1 MHVTLITII
10 VIATIFYYLI
20 KFYVEDWFYD
30 LEMDSSKSKGDK
42 ERVDTDV
49 FEISSDESSTE
60 EERIKNSLPLGNAL
74 KQKYSSIKEYININS
89 NPTDSVYKKKDPIL
103 LDISMESDSN
113 NSDNF
118 NQLSTLKQGQ
128 SCVEKSSSIDINPK
142 RSYKKTAPNV
152 FDISTDT
159 DSDIS
164 DDFTQSSCA
173 SHAAR
178 MTLFSWKKQKRVS
191 ADSEDDNNAKR
202 KNMSI
207 VFDNTSESTSKTKQ
221 SKIRKLSE
229 RQRFTK
235 NKDTPIKYLEPP
247 IPPIISEEIETK
259 EFPMTDITQHELIIA
274 GSKVKFP
281 VKPYPCQFAVMNI
294 LIQSCTKATH
304 CLVESPTGSGKTLAL
319 LCGVLAWQ
327 DSYNE
332 QIEKEFKELT
342 KLSESMDNLDGQK
355 SEYHDEE
362 NDDCIVIEPTSS
374 HASSDGS
381 KKPSFEDIIY
391 LDDLSNDN
399 KENTRLKVPKI
410 YYGTRTHRQLKQVIK
425 ELGRTSYRHKKMT
438 ILSSREHTCIQDTTT
453 NKSEFCYNL
462 LDPEKELGCLYY
474 NEKNKKDLSTF
485 SQLESNGI
493 TMPYDIEDL
502 VEVGRKNHVCPYF
515 AAKSLAEEAEIIF
528 CPYNYII
535 DPDIRESMQINLKNE
550 IIVLDEAHNIED
562 ICRNVAGA
570 DFREDELRSIL
581 ADCGTLKS
589 MEFIEERD
597 AYSIINSYIEGLI
610 DFINSITLNPTDK
623 DDEMNGPYWTGSE
636 LLELFNMHNIGTSKC
651 VLIMSAAQIAISE
664 FNNTRENL
672 RVMKHDKSNKNK
684 KTISRSTKIVL
695 QRLIFALKKIASEE
709 YANDYR
715 AYVSESF
722 VSDIWYK
729 VPDDTWSSQRS
740 GKRLRSLKLIC
751 MNPAVIFA
759 PLAREAR
766 SIILASGTLTPTTS
780 FQSELG
786 TKFAYIL
793 TANHVIDS
801 DQVYITCVPKGPTGV
816 SLKAN
821 YQNVNSWNFQD
832 ELGRLLVKVC
842 QSVPHG
848 VLCFF
853 SSYYMMNNQIKRWKN
868 NNFWHNIERY
878 KRIFIEP
885 RNNNDLEQVMREY
898 REVIEETSEIDSNNI
913 ETLSGAILFAVFRGK
928 VAEGIDFSDD
938 EARCVITV
946 GIPYPVKKDPEIE
959 MKWAYNDKNTSKG
972 LVKGSDWYTIQAFKA
987 LNQALG
993 RCIRHR
999 NDWGAVLLVDE
1010 RFQSSANINN
1020 LPKWIRMRVSF
1031 NEGLSCYLNRTNFF
1045 DYNCFLLFLF
1055 FFFL

>member
-1 MHVTLITII
+1 MHSSEN
-10 VIATIFYYLI
+10 IF
-20 KFYVEDWFYD
+20 
-30 LEMDSSKSKGDK
+30 
-42 ERVDTDV
+42 
-49 FEISSDESSTE
+49 
-60 EERIKNSLPLGNAL
+60 N
-74 KQKYSSIKEYININS
+74 
-89 NPTDSVYKKKDPIL
+89 
-103 LDISMESDSN
+103 
-113 NSDNF
+113 
-118 NQLSTLKQGQ
+118 
-128 SCVEKSSSIDINPK
+128 
-142 RSYKKTAPNV
+142 
-152 FDISTDT
+152 
-159 DSDIS
+159 
-164 DDFTQSSCA
+164 
-173 SHAAR
+173 
-178 MTLFSWKKQKRVS
+178 
-191 ADSEDDNNAKR
+191 
-202 KNMSI
+202 
-207 VFDNTSESTSKTKQ
+207 
-221 SKIRKLSE
+221 
-229 RQRFTK
+229 
-235 NKDTPIKYLEPP
+235 
-247 IPPIISEEIETK
+247 
-259 EFPMTDITQHELIIA
+259 
-274 GSKVKFP
+274 
-281 VKPYPCQFAVMNI
+281 
-294 LIQSCTKATH
+294 
-304 CLVESPTGSGKTLAL
+304 
-319 LCGVLAWQ
+319 
-327 DSYNE
+327 
-332 QIEKEFKELT
+332 
-342 KLSESMDNLDGQK
+342 
-355 SEYHDEE
+355 
-362 NDDCIVIEPTSS
+362 
-374 HASSDGS
+374 
-381 KKPSFEDIIY
+381 
-391 LDDLSNDN
+391 LDDLINDN
-399 KENTRLKVPKI
+399 KENTCSKVPKI

-425 ELGRTSYRHKKMT
+425 ELGRTNYRHKKMT
-438 ILSSREHTCIQDTTT
+438 ILSSREHTCIQNTTS

-462 LDPEKELGCLYY
+462 LDPQKGLGCLYY

-502 VEVGRKNHVCPYF
+502 VEVGRKNKICPYF

-535 DPDIRESMQINLKNE
+535 DPDIRESMQINLKND

-562 ICRNVAGA
+562 ICRDVAGA

-581 ADCGTLKS
+581 TDCGTLKS
-589 MEFIEERD
+589 MELIEECD

-610 DFINSITLNPTDK
+610 DFINSVTLNQTDK

-636 LLELFNMHNIGTSKC
+636 LFELFNMHNIGTSKS
-651 VLIMSAAQIAISE
+651 VLIISAAQIAISE

-672 RVMKHDKSNKNK
+672 RVMKHDRSNKDK
-684 KTISRSTKIVL
+684 KTISRSTKLVL
-695 QRLIFALKKIASEE
+695 QRLIFALKKITSEE
-709 YANDYR
+709 YVNDYR
-715 AYVSESF
+715 AYVRESF
-722 VSDIWYK
+722 VSDTWYK
-729 VPDDTWSSQRS
+729 VPDDSWTSSQRS

-751 MNPAVIFA
+751 MNPALIFA

-793 TANHVIDS
+793 TANHVIDN
-801 DQVYITCVPKGPTGV
+801 DQVYVTCVPRGPTGV

-832 ELGRLLVKVC
+832 ELGRLLIKVC

-848 VLCFF
+848 ILCFF

-885 RNNNDLEQVMREY
+885 RNNNDLEQVMKEY

-946 GIPYPVKKDPEIE
+946 GIPYPVRKDPEIE

-993 RCIRHR
+993 RCIRHK
-999 NDWGAVLLVDE
+999 NDWGAILLVDE

-1020 LPKWIRMRVSF
+1020 LPKWIRMRWKNTSGNNLIKELESF
-1031 NEGLSCYLNRTNFF
+1031 VMTKKIQKQKE
-1045 DYNCFLLFLF
+1045 DI
-1055 FFFL
+1055 